1 MPPIL
6 NGAGTTVAG
15 GPKDETV
22 SQQEHTDLFVQEVDE
37 SLRQDRTVTFIKRY
51 GPWIAGFAAIVIL
64 GLGAWQMYGQWMQNA
79 AREHGDRYVAA
90 QQMLRDG
97 DLDGAKAAF
106 EALYNGGPNSY
117 RAMARMEHAAILET
131 QGDLDGAL
139 AGFDDA
145 ANVAQDPILKQSAQI
160 RAAYIAADTQDFTA
174 LRARVQPLIDAHTPT
189 SYLAQELLGIEA
201 WEAGDLDLA
210 RSTLENLTLAFEAPE
225 AVRQRAQVALAVIG
239 PAPDAAAQPQQPAA
253 PQQPPARSEGE
264 KQ

>member
-1 MPPIL
+1 M
-6 NGAGTTVAG
+6 
-15 GPKDETV
+15 
-22 SQQEHTDLFVQEVDE
+22 SQQDHTDSFVQEVDE
-37 SLRQDRTVTFIKRY
+37 SLRQDRTVSFIKKY
-51 GPWIAGFAAIVIL
+51 GPWIAGAAAVVIL
-64 GLGAWQMYGQWMQNA
+64 GLGAWQMYGQYMQGV

-117 RAMARMEHAAILET
+117 RTMARMEHAAILQA

-145 ANVAQDPILKQSAQI
+145 ASVAQDPILKQSAEI

-189 SYLAQELLGIEA
+189 SYLAQELLGVEA
-201 WEAGDLDLA
+201 WEAGDLELA
-210 RSTLENLTLAFEAPE
+210 RSTLESLTLAFEAPE
-225 AVRQRAQVALAVIG
+225 AVRQRAQIALSVIG
-239 PAPDAAAQPQQPAA
+239 PAPAPAANQQPEAA
-253 PQQPPARSEGE
+253 PQQTPARRSEGE

>member
-1 MPPIL
+1 MS
-6 NGAGTTVAG
+6 NDTT
-15 GPKDETV
+15 D
-22 SQQEHTDLFVQEVDE
+22 SFVQEVDE
-37 SLRQDRTVTFIKRY
+37 SLRQDRTVSFIRKW
-51 GPWIAGFAAIVIL
+51 GPWIAGAAALVIL
-64 GLGAWQMYGQWMQNA
+64 GLGAWQMYGGYMQNV

-117 RAMARMEHAAILET
+117 RAMARMEHAAILAT
-131 QGDLDGAL
+131 QGDLEGAL

-145 ANVAQDPILKQSAQI
+145 ADVANDPILKQSAQI

-174 LRARVQPLIDAHTPT
+174 LRARLQPLIDADTPT
-189 SYLAQELLGIEA
+189 SYLALELLGIEA

-210 RSTLENLTLAFEAPE
+210 RSTLQNLTLAFEAPE
-225 AVRQRAQVALAVIG
+225 AVRQRAQIALAVIG
-239 PAPDAAAQPQQPAA
+239 EAPDATAQQQPTA
-253 PQQPPARSEGE
+253 PQQPPARRSEGE